1 MPAYVSGYDAQLA
14 ATPLATWKS
23 YLRYHVADAYASALP
38 KRFADASFAFR
49 STLLS
54 GVKEQL
60 PRAQRCTAATDASL
74 RDVLG
79 KVYVA
84 KTFPPAAKARA
95 LALVDNLQGVLHDD
109 IGTLDWMSAPTKRA
123 RGGQARRV
131 HQEDRLPRPLD
142 ELRRAERE
150 GRPYARRTS
159 ARCGA
164 SRARAPSRASASRP
178 TAACSA

>member
-1 MPAYVSGYDAQLA
+1 MPAYVSGYDAQLV
-14 ATPLATWKS
+14 ATPLATWKT

-38 KRFADASFAFR
+38 KRFADPNFAFR
-49 STLLS
+49 GSVLT
-54 GVKEQL
+54 GVKQQL
-60 PRAQRCTAATDASL
+60 PRAQRCTVATDASL

-109 IGTLDWMSAPTKRA
+109 IQTLGWMSAPTKRRA
-123 RGGQARRV
+123 LAKLDAFTKKIGYPDQWADFSALSGER
-131 HQEDRLPRPLD
+131 RPLRG
-142 ELRRAERE
+142 RRR
-150 GRPYARRTS
+150 

-164 SRARAPSRASASRP
+164 SRPRAPSRASASRP